1 MNCEIKTDFVGREWH
16 VGDFILVAHSNMGML
31 FGRICG
37 FTPKQ
42 IKYKYV
48 GRFWPSGGGIEWRI
62 YSSHIKQAAF
72 AIITQHSI
80 PEHFFRMLDA
90 VELK

>member
-16 VGDFILVAHSNMGML
+16 VGDFILVAASNTVMH

-48 GRFWPSGGGIEWRI
+48 GRFWLSGSELRI

-80 PEHFFRMLDA
+80 PEHIFRMLDA